1 MPAGQRDILLNILFF
16 IRSLGPGGA
25 ERQLVNLA
33 IGLKKRGHEI
43 SVVTMYPGGVFEDL
57 LSANNISTYCL
68 EKARRWQILSP
79 LIRLQKIL
87 KIVQPDLLHSYG
99 PETNVFLVMHQFLF
113 RRYPLVWGVRVA
125 GLERAFYGR
134 FEKILY
140 WCECR
145 WSRIPDLIICNSEAG
160 KKISIRDGFDKSRI
174 RVIQNGIDT
183 DEYRP
188 DSELRN
194 AFRTKMGLTPERK
207 VIGIVGRIDPQKDH
221 QTFIEAISLL
231 PDHQKAE
238 VAIICVGFRNEQE
251 TLALRKQ
258 VKSLGLEKN
267 FIWLKRESSTVTVLN
282 GLDILVSSSI
292 SEGFSNVIAEGLAVG
307 LPCVVTDVGDSKL
320 IVSEYGFVVPR
331 NDPQAL
337 SDGISQMLKDSRL
350 RSDAFS
356 KAARNYIVRKFS
368 IDTLVSNTEAVL
380 QRLIDENLPHVRTE
394 NK

>member
-1 MPAGQRDILLNILFF
+1 MNILFF

-33 IGLKKRGHEI
+33 IGLRRRGHKI
-43 SVVTMYPGGVFEDL
+43 SVVTMYSGGVFEDS
-57 LSANNISTYCL
+57 LSVSAIPIHCL
-68 EKARRWQILSP
+68 DKTGRWQILSP
-79 LIRLQKIL
+79 LMRLQQIL
-87 KIVQPDLLHSYG
+87 KIVDPDLLHSYG
-99 PETNVFLVMHQFLF
+99 PETNVLLVMHQFLF

-160 KKISIRDGFDKSRI
+160 KKISIRDGFDKSCI

-183 DEYRP
+183 DVYRP
-188 DSELRN
+188 DRELRN

-231 PDHQKAE
+231 PKHQKVE
-238 VAIICVGFRNEQE
+238 VAIICVGFENEQE

-258 VKSLGLEKN
+258 VEFHGLEN
-267 FIWLKRESSTVTVLN
+267 RFIWLRRESSTVTVLN

-320 IVSEYGFVVPR
+320 IVSEYGIVVPR
-331 NDPQAL
+331 KDSQAL
-337 SDGISQMLKDSRL
+337 SDGISKMLQDPRL
-350 RSDAFS
+350 GSDMFS
-356 KAARNYIVRKFS
+356 EAARNHLVSRFS
-368 IDTLVSNTEAVL
+368 ISTLVRNTEVVL